1 MNYSRKQSNATRRQC
16 GRDEH
21 ATNEAQ
27 LWSNHGVRGDGYGY
41 LLSGPGG
48 RGGWAEFFGASSGGS
63 RGGTWIQSSPNRVQ
77 FIHGRSMAS
86 SMSNRKIRWLGING
100 SRGTVVGPLCPFI
113 IDRLTD
119 LTAWALSMPARL
131 VHVGLAP
138 YLYFLYPTGCF
149 TFKSSIENVCILRI
163 PNC

>member
-1 MNYSRKQSNATRRQC
+1 MNYSQKQSNTTRREY

-41 LLSGPGG
+41 LALGTGRSGWLG
-48 RGGWAEFFGASSGGS
+48 RVLRRFQWGS

-77 FIHGRSMAS
+77 SIHGRSMAS

-100 SRGTVVGPLCPFI
+100 SRGTVVDPPCPFI

-119 LTAWALSMPARL
+119 LTAWASSMPARL
-131 VHVGLAP
+131 VHIGLAP
-138 YLYFLYPTGCF
+138 YLYFVYPTSCF
-149 TFKSSIENVCILRI
+149 TFKSSLENVCILRI
-163 PNC
+163 PN